1 MDYTIIGSEVN
12 LAARLES
19 HAELGEILI
28 AHETYSL
35 VKDTVSADE
44 QPPISVKG
52 FAKPIRSYKIIGL
65 NDESADQ
72 DRVIR
77 VDTDGMRI
85 ALDLDRLTTEDR
97 AHTIE
102 TIENILSRLK
112 D

>member
-12 LAARLES
+12 LAARLEA

-35 VKDTVSADE
+35 VNDTVSADE
-44 QPPISVKG
+44 QPPIAVKG
-52 FAKPIRSYKIIGL
+52 FAKPIRSYKIVGL
-65 NDESADQ
+65 YDELADQ

-85 ALDLDRLTTEDR
+85 ALDLDSLTTEDR